1 MSNSMPG
8 PYMIVNNWDV
18 PNSIP
23 ITANR
28 TWNDLIDALIS
39 CKKTPSCDA
48 VVYDGE
54 KYMLR
59 TVNGQTPGP
68 STYMT
73 SYYINLDEGIKAFPM
88 TDVESISNF
97 ENSEYSSYN
106 YNYFNLYYEYIIGII
121 IIIIF
126 LFVLS
131 HYNNSQ

>member
-18 PNSIP
+18 PNSIS
-23 ITANR
+23 ITGNH
-28 TWNDLIDALIS
+28 TFDDLLDALSS
-39 CKKTPSCDA
+39 CKKTPMMCDA

-106 YNYFNLYYEYIIGII
+106 
-121 IIIIF
+121 
-126 LFVLS
+126 
-131 HYNNSQ
+131 

>member
-1 MSNSMPG
+1 MPG

-28 TWNDLIDALIS
+28 TWDDLLDALSS
-39 CKKTPSCDA
+39 CKKTPTCDA

-97 ENSEYSSYN
+97 ENSEYLSYTYN
-106 YNYFNLYYEYIIGII
+106 YNYFDLYYEYIIGII

-126 LFVLS
+126 FFILS
-131 HYNNSQ
+131 HYNNS